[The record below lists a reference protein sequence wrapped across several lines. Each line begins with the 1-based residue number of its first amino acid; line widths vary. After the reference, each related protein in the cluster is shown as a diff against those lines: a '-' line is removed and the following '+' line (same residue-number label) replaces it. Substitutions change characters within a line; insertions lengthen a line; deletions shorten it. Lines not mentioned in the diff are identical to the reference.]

1 MNTPSKTI
9 NWLRKTFRFLNV
21 NFDDEMKLKSNKM
34 TVKKDD
40 MDFVYKY
47 M

>member
-34 TVKKDD
+34 TVKKD
-40 MDFVYKY
+40 MDLVLY